1 MWRVPVVKEWND
13 FELMMMLMLMAAVVN
28 RVQTEKQDY
37 GMNTTNVSLKNKI
50 DGTLLLLLLLLP
62 RTE

>member
-1 MWRVPVVKEWND
+1 MKEWND